1 MLNTAFQTC
10 KLRRALKIQGKEYL
24 FKRYGANKFKEKTP
38 VELDS
43 ISIKGIFHNTTSY
56 TDIAEGASTKKQ
68 RKFTPMLMVLHEDYI
83 VKPVLTGDVTEF
95 MGQRYKV
102 TGVENVEESD
112 YAINISLEVVAIA

>member
-24 FKRYGANKFKEKTP
+24 FKRYGVNKFKEKTP

-56 TDIAEGASTKKQ
+56 IDITEGAATKKQ
-68 RKFTPMLMVLHEDYI
+68 RKFTPMLMVLYEDYI
-83 VKPVLTGDVTEF
+83 IKPVLTGDIVEF

-102 TGVENVEESD
+102 TGIDNVEESD
-112 YAINISLEVVAIA
+112 YAIDISLEVIAVA